1 LLHTTRTEETSD
13 AVRQRVQAARKL
25 AEERQGCSNQC
36 LNAGM
41 LEAHIHLDDAARSFL
56 NHAATRLGW
65 SGRGTHRTLKV
76 ARTLADLSH
85 SKQVL
90 TEHVAEALQYRPAI

>member
-1 LLHTTRTEETSD
+1 
-13 AVRQRVQAARKL
+13 
-25 AEERQGCSNQC
+25 
-36 LNAGM
+36 M

-76 ARTLADLSH
+76 ARTLADLAH
-85 SKQVL
+85 SPQVL
-90 TEHVAEALQYRPAI
+90 TEHVAEALQYRPAL